1 MSAKKNKNIDEKQW
15 IKRYRIAFLS
25 FLGLVFLF
33 FFMLSMGWL
42 GFMPS
47 FEELENPKSK
57 LASEIISS
65 DQKLLGTFYIENRS
79 NVRYNE
85 LSPWLV
91 KALISTEDIRFE
103 KHSGIDTKAIARAII
118 GVFTGSKKG
127 GGSTIT
133 QQLAKNLFPRK
144 YNQNIFGTVYSKAK
158 EWIVALKLER
168 NYTKEEIIALYF
180 NTVDFGSLS
189 FGIKSAAKTYF
200 DKAPIELNA
209 QESATLVGIL
219 KAPSYFH
226 PVRNTERAI
235 DRRSV
240 VLNQMRKADF
250 ITKQEYDSIKM
261 LPLDVSSFTLQ
272 VHDLGTATY
281 FREFLRKTLSA
292 KKPNPKNYTDKAD
305 YTADS
310 LRWERDQ
317 SYGWIEKNRK
327 ADGSKYNLYKDGLKI
342 YTTINYSMQQYA
354 EEAVNEYFSEYLQPT
369 FFEHWKDRKNAPYDM
384 WDTKQIDM
392 LIENGVKRSSR
403 YRGMKSNNVPDDSIA
418 LAFNTP
424 IKMSVFSWD
433 GDIDTVM
440 TPLDSIKYHNWF
452 LQTGLMSV
460 EPQSGFV
467 RAYVGGINYR
477 HFQYD
482 HVTQG
487 RRQVGSTFKPFV
499 YTVAIQDGQMTP
511 CTRLANVPVRIES
524 GGKIWEPKNSSKYKE
539 NEMITLKDALAN
551 SVNWISAALIKT
563 YSPQA
568 VINICRKMGI
578 YSPIPN
584 VPAISLGSADLSLYE
599 MVGAMST
606 FANKG
611 IYMQPLFI
619 THIEDK
625 HGNVIS
631 HFIPYQNEAMNA
643 HTAYNMIGLLQGVV
657 ESGTGARIRT
667 RFGLNYPI
675 AGKTG
680 TTQNNSDGWFMGITP
695 DLVTGVWVGGVERV
709 IRFRTIS
716 LGQGANTALPIW
728 AKYMTKI
735 YEDKNINISKGDFD
749 RPPDFPENTF
759 DCNAVE
765 DKSEKKSSFD
775 NNLF

>member
-1 MSAKKNKNIDEKQW
+1 
-15 IKRYRIAFLS
+15 
-25 FLGLVFLF
+25 
-33 FFMLSMGWL
+33 
-42 GFMPS
+42 
-47 FEELENPKSK
+47 
-57 LASEIISS
+57 
-65 DQKLLGTFYIENRS
+65 
-79 NVRYNE
+79 
-85 LSPWLV
+85 
-91 KALISTEDIRFE
+91 
-103 KHSGIDTKAIARAII
+103 AIARAII

-189 FGIKSAAKTYF
+189 YGIKSAAKTYF

-226 PVRNTERAI
+226 PVRNTQRAI

-250 ITKQEYDSIKM
+250 ITKHEYDSIKM

-281 FREFLRKTLSA
+281 FREFLQKTLSA
-292 KKPNPKNYTDKAD
+292 KKPNPKNYVDRAD

-310 LRWERDQ
+310 LRWERDH
-317 SYGWIEKNRK
+317 SYGWLEKNRK

-392 LIENGVKRSSR
+392 LIENAIKRSSR
-403 YRGMKSNNVPDDSIA
+403 YQNMKKNNVPDDSIS
-418 LAFNTP
+418 LAFSTP
-424 IKMSVFSWD
+424 IKMSVFSWN

-524 GGKIWEPKNSSKYKE
+524 GGQIWEPKNSSKYKE

-563 YSPQA
+563 YSPQS

-657 ESGTGARIRT
+657 ESGTGVRLRY
-667 RFGLNYPI
+667 RYGLNNPI

-695 DLVTGVWVGGVERV
+695 DLVTGVWVGGVERTV
-709 IRFRTIS
+709 RFRATS

-728 AKYMTKI
+728 AIYMKKI
-735 YEDKNINISKGDFD
+735 YEDEDINISKGNFD
-749 RPPDFPENTF
+749 RPPDFPDNTF
-759 DCNAVE
+759 NCESAEN
-765 DKSEKKSSFD
+765 KSEKKSSFD